1 MGKVIG
7 FSVPQKIIGKTY
19 GDSCSPD
26 IFIGNQFSVWGKAK
40 GYSLCSVGSK
50 RMLCSIEVA
59 VYRVTIQSN
68 VILVEGELF
77 IVLLYFIEILMGSP
91 LAGKRGVV
99 RN

>member
-68 VILVEGELF
+68 VILVEGAKRPN
-77 IVLLYFIEILMGSP
+77 IVISKRWMDHLLSQGP
-91 LAGKRGVV
+91 
-99 RN
+99 